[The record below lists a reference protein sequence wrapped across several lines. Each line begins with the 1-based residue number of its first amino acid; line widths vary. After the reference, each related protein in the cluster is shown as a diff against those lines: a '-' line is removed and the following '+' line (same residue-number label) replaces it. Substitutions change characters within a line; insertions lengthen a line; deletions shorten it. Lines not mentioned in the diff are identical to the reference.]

1 MMIMRIFCFNHH
13 ATLHDLTLTL
23 LSGIRCYNV
32 KIGIILKVGT
42 KSTTNVCYEV
52 TNEINVA
59 KNNYL

>member
-32 KIGIILKVGT
+32 KIGIIHKVPNQLQIFVT
-42 KSTTNVCYEV
+42 K
-52 TNEINVA
+52 
-59 KNNYL
+59 